1 MPFKAKVIA
10 QTCSSSLNLF
20 ERGLHFAA
28 YNLCYVFIPL
38 LRERIFSLKKKK
50 YDNAC
55 WATLGFDG
63 ILMFYMTQYV
73 AT

>member
-1 MPFKAKVIA
+1 MPFKAQVIA

-38 LRERIFSLKKKK
+38 LRERIFSLKTRSTIK
-50 YDNAC
+50 
-55 WATLGFDG
+55 L
-63 ILMFYMTQYV
+63 V
-73 AT
+73 

>member
-1 MPFKAKVIA
+1 MPFKAQVIA

-38 LRERIFSLKKKK
+38 LRERIFSLKTRSTIK
-50 YDNAC
+50 
-55 WATLGFDG
+55 LVELLLF
-63 ILMFYMTQYV
+63 LMES
-73 AT
+73 